1 MVHLALVLSFLVH
14 SFPHITFTLKV
25 RNTYIS
31 ETKGPDFEDTGIPPI
46 TSKRP
51 NESKPPTS
59 SNTPKR
65 PNKSKVPKTF
75 HAAKRPNKFTAP
87 KISNAL
93 KPDQNPNLQKKKRN
107 CRRHH
112 HGQWS
117 HHFQPLRGI
126 NHAHPEDDDCEHTHE
141 GVMEIVDTSNCS
153 RHINYLD
160 TYLVSALPN
169 SNNCPLM
176 TYDEAMS
183 FCSKRNLRAV
193 TISTEDDSDSISEIF
208 DIIGMVS
215 GGFWTGGFIENP
227 RK

>member
-1 MVHLALVLSFLVH
+1 MYKKLYKIICKNWGDRLIRHL
-14 SFPHITFTLKV
+14 IT
-25 RNTYIS
+25 
-31 ETKGPDFEDTGIPPI
+31 ETKGSDLEDAGRFPPI

-51 NESKPPTS
+51 NKSKAPTT
-59 SNTPKR
+59 SNTPKK
-65 PNKSKVPKTF
+65 PNKPKAPKSSHTS
-75 HAAKRPNKFTAP
+75 KRPNKLTASKIPNAP
-87 KISNAL
+87 KN
-93 KPDQNPNLQKKKRN
+93 PYQNPNLQNKKRN

-126 NHAHPEDDDCEHTHE
+126 NHAHPGDEDCEHTHE

-153 RHINYLD
+153 RHINHLD